1 MACGGAKN
9 EGRIAPV
16 TIGHTAKKKKIEA
29 EERRGEGERG
39 SEKMIKNWR
48 RRTKGKDSIVRGSA
62 VI

>member
-29 EERRGEGERG
+29 EERRGEGERR
-39 SEKMIKNWR
+39 EKMIKNWR
-48 RRTKGKDSIVRGSA
+48 RRTKRKDSIVRGSA